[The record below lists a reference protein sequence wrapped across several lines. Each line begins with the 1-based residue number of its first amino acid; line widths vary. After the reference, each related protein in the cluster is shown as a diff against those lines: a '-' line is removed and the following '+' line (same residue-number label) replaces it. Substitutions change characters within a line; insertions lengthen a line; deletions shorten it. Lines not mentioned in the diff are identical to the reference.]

1 MVCVYACS
9 PMASVPSRA
18 PTVSPTPGCAVTASN
33 VSDSI
38 LPLPEALSIS
48 AIKPL
53 SAKTDLYLVNLK
65 QVRQE
70 WELSFAEDITKRL
83 LQNAIEIKP
92 NRSTVGSL
100 QHDNVVLFFN
110 TTGLARGKNTLQL
123 LLKAVQLSDDEQ
135 PRPCTL
141 TATEIEL
148 QVNLETQASPT
159 ESRVTY
165 SEQSPVLG
173 KTWYGPTVKAVDA
186 DGFEID
192 VDTGEDFRVSLARE
206 SSDGDTDSASCEIGW
221 NEADKVYKTSCD
233 VPYNLGVAGLWSFQ
247 IELKPRTGSSQYK
260 QVTSK
265 KLAVRCPQGEYMY
278 DCGDDFNATACD
290 LSRMYRCMPCDLQEV
305 VCVADAEKLSKI
317 TLKAGYWRSG
327 PISEKFESCLYPSA
341 CAGGNVSSSYCN
353 QDRGLLGQSGV
364 R

>member
-173 KTWYGPTVKAVDA
+173 KTWYGPTVKAVD
-186 DGFEID
+186 
-192 VDTGEDFRVSLARE
+192 
-206 SSDGDTDSASCEIGW
+206 
-221 NEADKVYKTSCD
+221 
-233 VPYNLGVAGLWSFQ
+233 
-247 IELKPRTGSSQYK
+247 
-260 QVTSK
+260 
-265 KLAVRCPQGEYMY
+265 
-278 DCGDDFNATACD
+278 
-290 LSRMYRCMPCDLQEV
+290 
-305 VCVADAEKLSKI
+305 
-317 TLKAGYWRSG
+317 
-327 PISEKFESCLYPSA
+327 PS
-341 CAGGNVSSSYCN
+341 VHP
-353 QDRGLLGQSGV
+353 
-364 R
+364 